1 MSDEKSEGATE
12 RPALQVQMSPY
23 LVSELARIVV
33 DAHFP
38 NLDSLIEKWLTEKV
52 TEWHLHRAGSKP
64 QNETVEDL
72 VNEKDRLLEW
82 MANYVSAVQ
91 RSEWEMRQALDHIE
105 RLRALIPHKPS
116 AS

>member
-1 MSDEKSEGATE
+1 MDGQTPARTTLSLAINTE
-12 RPALQVQMSPY
+12 LLGELQ
-23 LVSELARIVV
+23 RIVT
-33 DAHFP
+33 DARFP
-38 NLDSLIEKWLTEKV
+38 NLDSLIEKWLMEKA
-52 TEWHLHRAGSKP
+52 TEWHVRRVGMP

-116 AS
+116 ES

>member
-1 MSDEKSEGATE
+1 MDDTTPKRTT
-12 RPALQVQMSPY
+12 LQVQIS
-23 LVSELARIVV
+23 SELLAELQRIV
-33 DAHFP
+33 AEARFP
-38 NLDSLIEKWLTEKV
+38 HLDSLIEKWLMEKT
-52 TEWHLHRAGSKP
+52 TEWHVRRVGAP
-64 QNETVEDL
+64 QPETVEDL

-116 AS
+116 ES

>member
-1 MSDEKSEGATE
+1 MDGHT
-12 RPALQVQMSPY
+12 PARTALS
-23 LVSELARIVV
+23 LTINAELLSELQRIAGEAR
-33 DAHFP
+33 FP
-38 NLDSLIEKWLTEKV
+38 SLDSLIEKWLMEKA
-52 TEWHLHRAGSKP
+52 TEWHVRRVGTVP
-64 QNETVEDL
+64 QQETVEEL

-116 AS
+116 ES